1 MNTLVL
7 LIDFEGHPALG
18 NEYIN
23 NLRYST
29 LIDLFMDL
37 EIDRDKIMFV
47 SNSMCEKLHE
57 VKSFGIS
64 KGFNWLDVESNAS
77 VPALIKTL
85 KRESKFKLD
94 KEKTNVIFG
103 GTNTSG
109 CVLGAKPMGARSFAR
124 AGYKCKLYLPMCA
137 DYFIKGLN
145 EVDKIMYSM
154 AAIYKSLKENNAIE
168 NIDLITSKKDLE
180 LIYV

>member
-7 LIDFEGHPALG
+7 LIDFEGHPSLG
-18 NEYIN
+18 DSYIN

-37 EIDRDKIMFV
+37 EINRDKILFV
-47 SNSMCEKLHE
+47 SNSMSEKLEE
-57 VKSFGIS
+57 VKSFGVS
-64 KGFNWLDVESNAS
+64 KGFEWLDVENNAS
-77 VPALIKTL
+77 VPSLIKTL
-85 KRESKFKLD
+85 KRSGKFKLD
-94 KEKTNVIFG
+94 KKSTQVIFG

-137 DYFIKGLN
+137 DYFIKGIN
-145 EVDKIMYSM
+145 EVDKMMYSM
-154 AAIYKSLKENNAIE
+154 AAIYKSLKENNAIS
-168 NIDLITSKKDLE
+168 NVDLITSKKDLE
-180 LIYV
+180 LVYV